1 MSNDVTFKEF
11 IQLHLKRK
19 ITTTRQEGVG
29 WEEGTWAPPFY
40 LKQPVTNVQRDHG
53 LKEKKKVLNYH
64 IFHCQVIRDY
74 KRFKAGMGQAAL
86 CLFMAFFILFSPI
99 FAGNCSTQ
107 ESSNPSLI
115 NISYNL
121 LVILLIVHKQ
131 AI

>member
-1 MSNDVTFKEF
+1 MRGRNMGPSFLSQATSYKCAKGPRIE
-11 IQLHLKRK
+11 RK
-19 ITTTRQEGVG
+19 
-29 WEEGTWAPPFY
+29 
-40 LKQPVTNVQRDHG
+40 
-53 LKEKKKVLNYH
+53 KKKVLNYH